1 MKSIAFV
8 IPYFGRFPSYFD
20 KWLKSCSY
28 NSTIDWIIFTDCHEE
43 YDYPINVHVNYC
55 TFEDMKV
62 LFQSKFDFKI
72 SLNKPYKLCDYKCAY
87 GYIFEKELEKYD
99 FWGYCDVDLIWG
111 NLRQFIS
118 DEMLNEYDRVG
129 LYGHCS
135 IIKNKKELKELFM
148 KNVEGVPNYRW
159 VYSSSMSFCFDE
171 TQGLN
176 KIFSKTKKTM
186 VEIPAIFDVD
196 MKRHGFVPMH
206 SEAIDFDIQP
216 YYFIFRE
223 GELIIKGLDSKDEH
237 NISYAHFQKRDM
249 KDLTPQ
255 NNSCYYIFPNEFS
268 SNTENFNPA
277 LCSYYSKIRFE
288 WYKLKFNIFK
298 EDLLGH
304 HKFYHHKYRY
314 LHKISWIVSDAAS
327 NVINLLKSKFDL

>member
-8 IPYFGRFPSYFD
+8 IPYFGHFPNYFD
-20 KWLKSCSY
+20 KWLISCSY

-111 NLRQFIS
+111 NLRQFIT

-171 TQGLN
+171 TYAFN
-176 KIFSKTKKTM
+176 KYFKIYGYSMK
-186 VEIPAIFDVD
+186 EIPYICDINI
-196 MKRHGFVPMH
+196 KYEGFVPA
-206 SEAIDFDIQP
+206 EKDFNLPI
-216 YYFIFRE
+216 
-223 GELIIKGLDSKDEH
+223 GLSTFSYENGCLCCHYKYPDQTECKEE
-237 NISYAHFQKRDM
+237 ISYVHLQKRNM
-249 KDLTPQ
+249 KVNGTINTKYCIVPNAFVPLGSDVSWAYMDKLLEV
-255 NNSCYYIFPNEFS
+255 NFSYI
-268 SNTENFNPA
+268 
-277 LCSYYSKIRFE
+277 
-288 WYKLKFNIFK
+288 KFKFK
-298 EDLLGH
+298 YWVRDILGIH
-304 HKFYHHKYRY
+304 RFYHYQYPWLYKRHF
-314 LHKISWIVSDAAS
+314 S
-327 NVINLLKSKFDL
+327 NR